1 MDTLNAMWMPTFSII
16 KIRQEWGCAFEMS
29 KEILWQL
36 GLLGGSLVLPF
47 KKGRLG
53 VLVKRQTNGMSHEL
67 ARWLHFMLLSQHF
80 IIDVIRVNYT
90 KLRGVYFKSY
100 KFIAEI

>member
-67 ARWLHFMLLSQHF
+67 AR
-80 IIDVIRVNYT
+80 DVIRVNYT